1 MDFNRF
7 VDDVPGGIKFFLPRG
22 YENAEVRV
30 EENQKINQRYLG
42 LTVIKDGSVLAPTI
56 NLNRAFESYQLQPW
70 VSMKQVL
77 IKMAETI
84 QEAIQDAP
92 EQFNLNG
99 ITDYESARKKL
110 FIRVSSVETNM
121 DMLRNVPHQL
131 IEDLAVTYHIL
142 ISKNDD
148 GLSTTT
154 VTNEMMEKY
163 GITKEQLHADAME
176 SSPKIMPPQIAPM
189 GSIMEQLLGI
199 DTKNAEMEAPAVD
212 IMEVLTQC
220 MLEENPMVVVTNN
233 QTVDGASVIFYPG
246 IMDKIGEAFEGNFF
260 ILPSSIHETIVLPDN
275 GDFDY
280 RMLKDM
286 VKEINANEVCS
297 EEQLTNEV
305 YHYDA
310 KEHVFEKAE
319 RFSERQK
326 EKAAKLVRGEKTG
339 KEQNQIAPKPKKHDL
354 EL

>member
-7 VDDVPGGIKFFLPRG
+7 VDEVRGGIKFFLPRE

-42 LTVIKDGSVLAPTI
+42 LTVIKDDAVLAPTI

-70 VSMKQVL
+70 VSMEQVL
-77 IKMAETI
+77 RKMA
-84 QEAIQDAP
+84 EAIQDAP

-99 ITDYESARKKL
+99 ITNYENARKKL
-110 FIRVSSVETNM
+110 FIRVSSAETNM
-121 DMLRNVPHQL
+121 DMLQNVPHQL
-131 IEDLAVTYHIL
+131 MEDLAITYHIL
-142 ISKNDD
+142 INMNDD

-154 VTNEMMEKY
+154 VTNEMMKNY

-176 SSPKIMPPQIAPM
+176 NSPGIMPPQIAPM

-199 DTKNAEMEAPAVD
+199 DTRNAEMEAPAVD
-212 IMEVLTQC
+212 IMEVPTQC

-233 QTVDGASVIFYPG
+233 QIVEGASVIFYPG
-246 IMDKIGEAFEGNFF
+246 IMDKIGEAFEGNLF
-260 ILPSSIHETIVLPDN
+260 ILPSSVHETIVLPDN
-275 GDFDY
+275 GDFDH

-286 VKEINANEVCS
+286 VQEINANEVRP

-326 EKAAKLVRGEKTG
+326 EKAAKLTRGEKAG
-339 KEQNQIAPKPKKHDL
+339 KEQNQIAPKAKKHDL